1 MTDTRLDHAA
11 PWVLDTR
18 ALGLAKR
25 QGPGQSHPFDLRVPA
40 PPGTESGVLSIRE
53 GAEVHVTGLLES
65 VAEGVLASG
74 TATAVA
80 DGSCSRC
87 LQEITVPVRADFRE
101 LYAYPDSATAETTDP
116 DEVPRLVDDLID
128 LAPLVHDELV
138 LAMPAVPVCSPDCP
152 GLCPEC
158 GERLD
163 SVGPDHRH
171 DTLDPRW
178 AALAGMVQP
187 DPETDTDADTAA
199 SSDPESPNDRPGT
212 AEPAAGTNK
221 EK

>member
-1 MTDTRLDHAA
+1 MTDTRLRHAA

-25 QGPGQSHPFDLRVPA
+25 QGPGQSHPFDLQVPA
-40 PPGTESGVLSIRE
+40 PSGTESGVLSIPE

-74 TATAVA
+74 TATGTAE
-80 DGSCSRC
+80 GTCSRC
-87 LQEITVPVRADFRE
+87 LREITVPVQASFRE

-138 LAMPAVPVCSPDCP
+138 LAMPTVPVCSPDCP

-163 SVGPDHRH
+163 AVGPDHRH

-178 AALAGMVQP
+178 AALADLVRPGTDRAADP
-187 DPETDTDADTAA
+187 DPAAAD
-199 SSDPESPNDRPGT
+199 PGPPNDRPGT
-212 AEPAAGTNK
+212 APPAAGPNK